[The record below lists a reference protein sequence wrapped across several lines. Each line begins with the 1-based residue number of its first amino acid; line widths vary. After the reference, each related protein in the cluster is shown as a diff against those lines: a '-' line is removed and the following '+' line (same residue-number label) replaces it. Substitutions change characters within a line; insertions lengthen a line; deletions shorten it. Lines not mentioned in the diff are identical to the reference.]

1 MTNEAYSRAKLTV
14 YEKADAGEID
24 IYERNELLAMIEA
37 KKDEE
42 TVSKDDALDM
52 LKQISDSFPDL
63 EKDIKK
69 VSDKLED
76 MDGGDDDSKDDDS
89 KDDDSKDDD
98 VEESTFD
105 DLFDYYDSL

>member
-24 IYERNELLAMIEA
+24 IYERDELLAMIEA

-42 TVSKDDALDM
+42 SISKDDAIDM

-98 VEESTFD
+98 VEESAFD

>member
-24 IYERNELLAMIEA
+24 IYERDELLAMIEA

-42 TVSKDDALDM
+42 SVSKDDAIDM
-52 LKQISDSFPDL
+52 LKQISDSVPDL
-63 EKDIKK
+63 EEDIKK

-89 KDDDSKDDD
+89 KDND
-98 VEESTFD
+98 VEESAFD

>member
-24 IYERNELLAMIEA
+24 IYERDELLAMIEA

-76 MDGGDDDSKDDDS
+76 MDGGDDESKDDDS
-89 KDDDSKDDD
+89 DDDDTT
-98 VEESTFD
+98 EESAFD